1 MGVWRMG
8 VWRMVSGGHPC
19 QHGGVQELPAGAD
32 SAALE
37 RRANR
42 ELSPVERVVQRR
54 NRRWMT
60 LVLVPSLLV
69 GGAAL
74 VAALVADSGG
84 SSVHPQVVPPGYRA
98 VSDGLFA
105 YAVPSTWAQSSA
117 YTDNVGDLD
126 TAGPA
131 GWVAEHV
138 DGRVNAPVAGE
149 APPGSF
155 ATCGESRPT
164 PYHVGSATPTQVK
177 GAAVA
182 YRYTLTR
189 PGGFAATAIDAWQS
203 RSGAELWLLIRA
215 DAATTTAVLS
225 SLNA

>member
-1 MGVWRMG
+1 
-8 VWRMVSGGHPC
+8 
-19 QHGGVQELPAGAD
+19 
-32 SAALE
+32 
-37 RRANR
+37 
-42 ELSPVERVVQRR
+42 
-54 NRRWMT
+54 MT
-60 LVLVPSLLV
+60 LVLVPSLVL

-105 YAVPSTWAQSSA
+105 YAVPSKWAQSNA

-138 DGRVNAPVAGE
+138 DGRVNPPVAGE
-149 APPGSF
+149 APPASF
-155 ATCGESRPT
+155 TTFGESRPT
-164 PYHVGSATPTQVK
+164 PYRLGSATATQVK

-189 PGGFAATAIDAWQS
+189 PGGFAATAVDAWQS

-215 DAATTTAVLS
+215 DAPTTASVLR